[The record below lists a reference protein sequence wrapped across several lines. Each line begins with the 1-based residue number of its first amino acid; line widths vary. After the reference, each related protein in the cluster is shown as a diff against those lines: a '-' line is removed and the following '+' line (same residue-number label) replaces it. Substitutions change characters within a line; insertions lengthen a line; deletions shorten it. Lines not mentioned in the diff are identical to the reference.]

1 MIKTTDPGRMKKLK
15 LILLFLT
22 IAITV
27 TPIVIEVLLYRDNL
41 LNLIIPPEI
50 ANLVNGKSNTSNE
63 NSIIDNNLLNPD
75 FELPKP
81 VGDPQYNPQ
90 TKTISY
96 TFNFTNPLQTPLE
109 IDELKAGLV
118 SHNDDFFLGNITIS
132 KPLKLD
138 PGQTIDITAL
148 GVLSDDALDYLRN
161 QAATQDSIN
170 LDFVNLNVDLSGV
183 QLQLDKQ
190 NIGNIPIP
198 PQILT

>member
-1 MIKTTDPGRMKKLK
+1 MKKLK
-15 LILLFLT
+15 IILLFLT
-22 IAITV
+22 IAITI

-41 LNLIIPPEI
+41 LDLIIPPEI
-50 ANLVNGKSNTSNE
+50 ANIVNNKSNNSNE
-63 NSIIDNNLLNPD
+63 KSINGNNLLNPE

-109 IDELKAGLV
+109 IDELQAGLV
-118 SHNDDFFLGNITIS
+118 SHNDGFFLGNITIN

-138 PGQTIDITAL
+138 PGQTVDITAL
-148 GVLSDDALDYLRN
+148 GILSDDAINYLKS
-161 QAATQDSIN
+161 QSATQNSIN
-170 LDFVNLNVDLSGV
+170 LDFVNLNVDLSGI

>member
-1 MIKTTDPGRMKKLK
+1 MKKLK

-22 IAITV
+22 IAITI

-41 LNLIIPPEI
+41 LDLIIPPEI
-50 ANLVNGKSNTSNE
+50 ANIVNKQTNNSNE
-63 NSIIDNNLLNPD
+63 KSINGNNLLSPE

-109 IDELKAGLV
+109 IDELQAGLV
-118 SHNDDFFLGNITIS
+118 SHNDGFFLGNITIN

-138 PGQTIDITAL
+138 PGQTVDITAL
-148 GVLSDDALDYLRN
+148 GILSDDAIDYLKS
-161 QAATQDSIN
+161 QSATQNTIN
-170 LDFVNLNVDLSGV
+170 LDFTNLNVDVSGI

-198 PQILT
+198 PQIFA

>member
-1 MIKTTDPGRMKKLK
+1 MKKLK

-22 IAITV
+22 IAITI

-41 LNLIIPPEI
+41 LDLIIPPEI
-50 ANLVNGKSNTSNE
+50 ANIINNQSNNSNE
-63 NSIIDNNLLNPD
+63 KGINGNNLLNPE

-81 VGDPQYNPQ
+81 VGDPQYNPE
-90 TKTISY
+90 TKTVSY

-109 IDELKAGLV
+109 IDELQAGLV
-118 SHNDDFFLGNITIS
+118 SHNDGFFLGNITIN

-138 PGQTIDITAL
+138 PGQTVDITAL
-148 GVLSDDALDYLRN
+148 GILSDDAINYLKS
-161 QAATQDSIN
+161 QSATQNSIN
-170 LDFVNLNVDLSGV
+170 LDFVNLNVDLSGI

>member
-1 MIKTTDPGRMKKLK
+1 MKKLK
-15 LILLFLT
+15 IILLFLT
-22 IAITV
+22 IAITI

-41 LNLIIPPEI
+41 LDLIIPPEI
-50 ANLVNGKSNTSNE
+50 ANIVNNQSSNSNE
-63 NSIIDNNLLNPD
+63 MGINGNNLLNPE

-81 VGDPQYNPQ
+81 VGDPQYNPE
-90 TKTISY
+90 TKTVSY

-109 IDELKAGLV
+109 IDELQAGLV
-118 SHNDDFFLGNITIS
+118 SHNDGFFLGNITIN

-138 PGQTIDITAL
+138 PGQTVDITAL
-148 GVLSDDALDYLRN
+148 GILSDDAINYLKS
-161 QAATQDSIN
+161 QSATQNSIN
-170 LDFVNLNVDLSGV
+170 LDFVNLNVDLSGI

>member
-1 MIKTTDPGRMKKLK
+1 MKKLK

-22 IAITV
+22 IAITI

-41 LNLIIPPEI
+41 LDLIIPPEI
-50 ANLVNGKSNTSNE
+50 ANIVNNQSSNSNE
-63 NSIIDNNLLNPD
+63 MGINGNNLLNPE

-81 VGDPQYNPQ
+81 VGDPQYNPE
-90 TKTISY
+90 TKTVSY

-109 IDELKAGLV
+109 IDELQAGLV
-118 SHNDDFFLGNITIS
+118 SHNDGFFLGNITIN

-138 PGQTIDITAL
+138 PGQTVDITAL
-148 GVLSDDALDYLRN
+148 GILSDDAINYLKS
-161 QAATQDSIN
+161 QSATQNSIN
-170 LDFVNLNVDLSGV
+170 LDFVNLNVDLSGI

>member
-1 MIKTTDPGRMKKLK
+1 MKKLK

-22 IAITV
+22 IAITI

-41 LNLIIPPEI
+41 LDLIIPPEI
-50 ANLVNGKSNTSNE
+50 ANIVNKQSNNSNE
-63 NSIIDNNLLNPD
+63 KSINGNNLLSPE

-109 IDELKAGLV
+109 IDELQAGLV
-118 SHNDDFFLGNITIS
+118 SHNDGFFLGNITIN

-138 PGQTIDITAL
+138 PGQTVDITAL
-148 GVLSDDALDYLRN
+148 GILSDDAIDYLKS
-161 QAATQDSIN
+161 QSATQNSIN
-170 LDFVNLNVDLSGV
+170 LDFVNLNVDLSGI

-190 NIGNIPIP
+190 NIGDIAIP
-198 PQILT
+198 PQIFA

>member
-1 MIKTTDPGRMKKLK
+1 MKKLK
-15 LILLFLT
+15 IILLFLT
-22 IAITV
+22 IAITI

-41 LNLIIPPEI
+41 LDLIIPPEI
-50 ANLVNGKSNTSNE
+50 ANIVNNKNNNSNE
-63 NSIIDNNLLNPD
+63 KSINGNNLLNPD

-81 VGDPQYNPQ
+81 IGDPQYNPQ

-109 IDELKAGLV
+109 IDELQAGLV
-118 SHNDDFFLGNITIS
+118 SHNDGFFLGNITIN

-148 GVLSDDALDYLRN
+148 GILSDDAIDYLKV
-161 QAATQDSIN
+161 QSATQNSIN

>member
-1 MIKTTDPGRMKKLK
+1 MKKLK
-15 LILLFLT
+15 IILLFLT
-22 IAITV
+22 IAITI

-41 LNLIIPPEI
+41 LDLIIPPEI
-50 ANLVNGKSNTSNE
+50 ANIVNSQSNNSNE
-63 NSIIDNNLLNPD
+63 KSINGNSLLNPE

-81 VGDPQYNPQ
+81 VGDPQYNPE

-109 IDELKAGLV
+109 IDELQAGLV
-118 SHNDDFFLGNITIS
+118 SHNDGFFLGNITIN

-138 PGQTIDITAL
+138 PGQTVDITAL
-148 GVLSDDALDYLRN
+148 GILSDDAINYLKS
-161 QAATQDSIN
+161 QSATQNSIN
-170 LDFVNLNVDLSGV
+170 LDFVNLNVDLSGI

-198 PQILT
+198 PQIFA

>member
-1 MIKTTDPGRMKKLK
+1 MKKLK
-15 LILLFLT
+15 IILLFLT
-22 IAITV
+22 IAITI

-41 LNLIIPPEI
+41 LDLIIPPEI
-50 ANLVNGKSNTSNE
+50 ANIVNSKSNNSNE
-63 NSIIDNNLLNPD
+63 KSINGNNLLNPE

-81 VGDPQYNPQ
+81 VGDPQYNPE

-109 IDELKAGLV
+109 IDELQAGLV
-118 SHNDDFFLGNITIS
+118 SHNDGFFLGNITIN

-138 PGQTIDITAL
+138 PGQTVDITAL
-148 GVLSDDALDYLRN
+148 GILSDDAINYLKS
-161 QAATQDSIN
+161 QSATQNSIN
-170 LDFVNLNVDLSGV
+170 LDFVNLNVDLSGI

-198 PQILT
+198 PQIFA

>member
-1 MIKTTDPGRMKKLK
+1 MKKLK
-15 LILLFLT
+15 IILLFLT
-22 IAITV
+22 IAITI

-41 LNLIIPPEI
+41 LDLIIPPEI
-50 ANLVNGKSNTSNE
+50 ANIVNNQSNNSNE
-63 NSIIDNNLLNPD
+63 KGINGNNLLNPE

-81 VGDPQYNPQ
+81 VGDPQYNPE
-90 TKTISY
+90 TKTVSY

-109 IDELKAGLV
+109 IDELQAGLV
-118 SHNDDFFLGNITIS
+118 SHNDGFFLGNITIN

-138 PGQTIDITAL
+138 PGQTVDITAL
-148 GVLSDDALDYLRN
+148 GILSDDAINYLKS
-161 QAATQDSIN
+161 QSATQNSIN
-170 LDFVNLNVDLSGV
+170 LDFVNLNVDLSGI

>member
-1 MIKTTDPGRMKKLK
+1 MKKLK
-15 LILLFLT
+15 IILLFLT
-22 IAITV
+22 IAIAI

-41 LNLIIPPEI
+41 LDLIIPPEI
-50 ANLVNGKSNTSNE
+50 ANMVNNKSNNSNE
-63 NSIIDNNLLNPD
+63 KSIIGNNLLNPE

-81 VGDPQYNPQ
+81 VGDPQYNPE

-109 IDELKAGLV
+109 IGQLQAGLV
-118 SHNDDFFLGNITIS
+118 SHNDGFFLGNITIN

-138 PGQTIDITAL
+138 PGQTVDITAL
-148 GVLSDDALDYLRN
+148 GILSDDAINYLKS
-161 QAATQDSIN
+161 QSATQNSIN
-170 LDFVNLNVDLSGV
+170 LDFVNLNVDLSGI

-198 PQILT
+198 PQIFV

>member
-1 MIKTTDPGRMKKLK
+1 MKKLK
-15 LILLFLT
+15 IILLFLT

-41 LNLIIPPEI
+41 LDLIIPPEI
-50 ANLVNGKSNTSNE
+50 ANIVNNKSNNSNE
-63 NSIIDNNLLNPD
+63 KSITDNNLLNPE

-81 VGDPQYNPQ
+81 VGDPEYNPE

-109 IDELKAGLV
+109 IDELQAGLV
-118 SHNDDFFLGNITIS
+118 SHNDGFFLGNITIN

-138 PGQTIDITAL
+138 PGQTVDITAL
-148 GVLSDDALDYLRN
+148 GILSDDAIDYLKS
-161 QAATQDSIN
+161 QSATQNSIN
-170 LDFVNLNVDLSGV
+170 LDFVNLNVDLSGI

>member
-1 MIKTTDPGRMKKLK
+1 MKKLK

-22 IAITV
+22 IAITI

-41 LNLIIPPEI
+41 LDLIIPPEI
-50 ANLVNGKSNTSNE
+50 ANIVNNQSNNSNE
-63 NSIIDNNLLNPD
+63 KSITGNNLLNPE

-81 VGDPQYNPQ
+81 IGDPQYNPE

-109 IDELKAGLV
+109 IDELQAGLV
-118 SHNDDFFLGNITIS
+118 SHNDGFFLGNITIS

-138 PGQTIDITAL
+138 PGQTVDITAL
-148 GVLSDDALDYLRN
+148 GILSDDAIDYLKS
-161 QAATQDSIN
+161 QSATQNSIN

-198 PQILT
+198 PQIFGWHS

>member
-1 MIKTTDPGRMKKLK
+1 MKKLK
-15 LILLFLT
+15 IILLFLT
-22 IAITV
+22 IAITI

-41 LNLIIPPEI
+41 LDLIIPPEI
-50 ANLVNGKSNTSNE
+50 ANLANSKSNNSNE
-63 NSIIDNNLLNPD
+63 KSINGNNLLNPD

-81 VGDPQYNPQ
+81 IGDPQYNPQ

-109 IDELKAGLV
+109 IDELQAGLV
-118 SHNDDFFLGNITIS
+118 SHNDGFFLGNITIN

-148 GVLSDDALDYLRN
+148 GILSDDAIDYLKV
-161 QAATQDSIN
+161 QSATQNSIN

>member
-41 LNLIIPPEI
+41 LNLIIPAEI
-50 ANLVNGKSNTSNE
+50 ANLVNGKINTSNE
-63 NSIIDNNLLNPD
+63 NSIIDNSLLNPD

-161 QAATQDSIN
+161 QAATQNSIN

>member
-1 MIKTTDPGRMKKLK
+1 MKKLK
-15 LILLFLT
+15 IILLFLT

-41 LNLIIPPEI
+41 LDLIIPPEI
-50 ANLVNGKSNTSNE
+50 ANIVNNKNNNSNE
-63 NSIIDNNLLNPD
+63 KSINGNNLLNPE

-81 VGDPQYNPQ
+81 IGDPQYNPE

-109 IDELKAGLV
+109 IDELQTGLV
-118 SHNDDFFLGNITIS
+118 SHNDGFFLGNITIS

-138 PGQTIDITAL
+138 PGQTVDITAL
-148 GVLSDDALDYLRN
+148 GILSDDAIDYLKS
-161 QAATQDSIN
+161 QSATQNSIN

>member
-1 MIKTTDPGRMKKLK
+1 MKKLK
-15 LILLFLT
+15 IILLFLT
-22 IAITV
+22 IAITI

-41 LNLIIPPEI
+41 LDLIIPPEI
-50 ANLVNGKSNTSNE
+50 ANIVNNQSNNSNE
-63 NSIIDNNLLNPD
+63 KGINGNNLLNPE

-81 VGDPQYNPQ
+81 VGEPQYNPE
-90 TKTISY
+90 TKTVSY

-109 IDELKAGLV
+109 IDELQAGLV
-118 SHNDDFFLGNITIS
+118 SHNDGFFLGNITIN

-138 PGQTIDITAL
+138 PGQTVDITAL
-148 GVLSDDALDYLRN
+148 GILSDDAINYLKS
-161 QAATQDSIN
+161 QSATQNSIN
-170 LDFVNLNVDLSGV
+170 LDFVNLNVDLSGI

>member
-50 ANLVNGKSNTSNE
+50 ANLVNGESNTSNE

-90 TKTISY
+90 TKTVSY

-118 SHNDDFFLGNITIS
+118 SHNDGFFLGNITIS

-148 GVLSDDALDYLRN
+148 GVLSDDALDYLRS
-161 QAATQDSIN
+161 QAATQNSIN